1 MEDREIIELYWSRS
15 ESAISRTAEKY
26 GRYAHKIA
34 YSILGSFEDSE
45 ECVNDTYIKVWNSIP
60 PQRPNSLTAYIGRIV
75 RNLSLDKYRSYTAD
89 KRGAGYTT
97 SVLEELE
104 SCIPSADDGR
114 SFDDQLALTEILNCF
129 LMNLPPQTRKV
140 FMSRYWYFNSI
151 KEIAKEHRMT
161 EGKVK
166 MLLLRT
172 RRELKKHLEKEG
184 AYL

>member
-1 MEDREIIELYWSRS
+1 M
-15 ESAISRTAEKY
+15 
-26 GRYAHKIA
+26 
-34 YSILGSFEDSE
+34 
-45 ECVNDTYIKVWNSIP
+45 
-60 PQRPNSLTAYIGRIV
+60 
-75 RNLSLDKYRSYTAD
+75 DKYRSYTAD